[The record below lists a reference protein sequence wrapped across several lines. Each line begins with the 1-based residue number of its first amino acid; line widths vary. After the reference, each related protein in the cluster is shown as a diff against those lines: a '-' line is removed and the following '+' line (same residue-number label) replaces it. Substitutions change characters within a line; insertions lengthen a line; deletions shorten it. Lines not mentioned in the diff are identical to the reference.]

1 MLKTVILVLLMA
13 FSTSVFT
20 QTVFSNNPEEFLKQ
34 IDKYL
39 SSVNRSKAKPFI
51 EEFGP
56 VWLTKFPKDYQSKV
70 VSTSNLIVAKR
81 LPAFPDLHG
90 YLLSTYSFV
99 NTNQPKESFASWH
112 ATIDKLLNSKKIKKF
127 KVFIEMCSLFFTDG
141 TIYSGTKHLWG
152 VRGGTYRF
160 EFEKNNP
167 KIYFDDAT
175 FYCYVY
181 NKTKSKK
188 VSKYSDS
195 TVVRMT
201 SGRYQPLIFKWEG
214 KGGKIDWAKVEMDP
228 TKNYA
233 MITDYML
240 SLKSTKIVC
249 DSVEVWTDY
258 YDKPLQGSFVDIAKN
273 YNREVDKIY
282 PQFISFSKKIEKKN
296 ILPNVDYVGGFAIE
310 GNSFTGVG
318 YGTELATLIFY
329 KDGKTFVKASS
340 KRFKINA
347 KGANAIDTR
356 IVLYLSESDSI
367 FHPGAIFKYDTEKME
382 LSRSKDGLAQAPFSN
397 SFHQLDMYV
406 EKIIW
411 TNNDN
416 NLDFTWNYGASKK
429 VARFE
434 SKNYFNDK
442 LYTKLQG
449 MSQMHPLVAVYKYYY
464 KYDKQTYPISE
475 AASYMG
481 ITNQQAI
488 PILLDLA
495 NLGFITYNKSN
506 QTITILPKT
515 KKYIDAK
522 SGKSDYDDIVFVS
535 DFTPLKKQNEVR
547 QDGSPDKQAIA
558 YNKRVVELNKRK
570 LTKSS
575 FGTLNLKSLD
585 LKLNEISYVELS
597 VLQRVIVFPKD
608 GELVMKKNRD
618 FLFAGAVSAGKLES
632 YPRDATFDYEN
643 FKIHL
648 LEVDETLL
656 RVKPIYGGYNKLVP
670 MVSHIRKLKGEILID
685 DPNNRSGNNK
695 KITDYPKLVT
705 KKPSYVFYNH
715 KAIYNGT
722 YDSTTFYFK
731 LDPFEFDSLDNYDEH
746 SVAFSGELRS
756 SGIFPVFKEKLRI
769 QEDYSF
775 GFKTKAPQG
784 GYNFYGDD
792 AKYNNDIRLSNQGLR
807 GSGEINFLTS
817 HTVSKDFIFF
827 ADSTMGIS
835 EFTNKGQTKSDGLE
849 VPDVVGSGVMV
860 TYLPKQDILKTA
872 STKKSPIYLFDKQV
886 IMSGET
892 QLTKNGMTGWGNMF
906 FEKAKLSSRKFEYKR
921 WIIDA
926 DTANFD
932 LADIDGEKSTDQI
945 TFATN
950 NVNAHVDLEG
960 RKGEFKSNDGTS
972 KVEFPVNQ
980 YFCYMDQFTWLMDS
994 DEMDMSSSGKDL
1006 NIDSELDLAGPNF
1019 FSVHPDQDSLR
1030 FRAPKATFS
1039 LKNKVITCSK
1049 IEFID
1054 VADAR
1059 ISPSDQQI
1067 IVRKKAKM
1075 DPFED
1080 ATIVANFVTK
1090 YHTITNAHVEI
1101 SARRKYLANGNY
1113 VYIDAKKNEYKIKF
1127 SEIRP
1132 DTTDQTIA
1140 MGEISMDENFKLSPQ
1155 FDFYGDVFLQASE
1168 PFLTFDG
1175 ATRINHEC
1183 DQFAKNWMK
1192 FKTEI
1197 DPENIQIPVNNEMK
1211 DLDGNPIAVGIVLR
1225 NTSDYDSL
1233 GIYPAFLSALDNPDD
1248 KILFTSSGVLTYNET
1263 ASEFRIASKDK
1274 LVNRAEKG
1282 NYISLHTKSCSM
1294 NGDGRIDLQ
1303 IDLPDVT
1310 FKPVGT
1316 VNYNM
1321 QTGIT
1326 TMNVSGA
1333 LDFFYDEKAVKMM
1346 GEHILNTEELLGI
1359 DFNTNTLEQAIKED
1373 VNEAMAENIKS
1384 DYLVKGE
1391 VKKVPKEMQKPIYFT
1406 NLRLKW
1412 DNRSKAFLSSNITG
1426 IVNLY
1431 DMPIF
1436 KDFTVRLAIQ
1446 YSVKDEKHKG
1456 RGDKLSFMVDLPGA
1470 KMYYYHFERIA
1481 KDTKLQV
1488 FTSNKALRDY
1498 LLELKEDKRKQKKL
1512 YYEFSNK
1519 SIYIAQFKSLFGE

>member
-1 MLKTVILVLLMA
+1 MIKSIVLALLLMFSVSA
-13 FSTSVFT
+13 FS
-20 QTVFSNNPEEFLKQ
+20 QTVFSNNPETFLKQ

-39 SSVNRSKAKPFI
+39 SAVNRSKAKPFI

-56 VWLTKFPKDYQSKV
+56 VWLNEFPDDYRQKV
-70 VSTSNLIVAKR
+70 VSTTNLIVSKR

-99 NTNQPKESFASWH
+99 KTNQPKESFDSWH
-112 ATIDKLLNSKKIKKF
+112 ATIDKLLNSKKVKKF
-127 KVFIEMCSLFFTDG
+127 KVFIETCSGFFTDG
-141 TIYSGTKHLWG
+141 TIYNGTKHLWG

-167 KIYFDDAT
+167 KIYFDNAT

-188 VSKYSDS
+188 ASRYSDS
-195 TVVRMT
+195 TVVKGT
-201 SGRYQPLIFKWEG
+201 NGRYQPLIFKWEG
-214 KGGKIDWAKVEMDP
+214 KEGTIDWAKVGMDP
-228 TKNYA
+228 SKNYA
-233 MITDYML
+233 KITDYTL
-240 SLKSTKIVC
+240 SLKATKIVC

-258 YDKPLQGSFVDIAKN
+258 YDKPLQGSFVDVAKSFN
-273 YNREVDKIY
+273 KETDRNY

-296 ILPNVDYVGGFAIE
+296 ILPNVDYVGGFSLN

-318 YGTELATLIFY
+318 YDNELASLIFY
-329 KDGKTFVKASS
+329 KDGQSFVKTSAM
-340 KRFKINA
+340 RIKINA
-347 KGANAIDTR
+347 KGIDANEART
-356 IVLYLSESDSI
+356 VLYLNETDSI
-367 FHPGAIFKYDTEKME
+367 FHPGLIFKYDTKKIE
-382 LSRSKDGLAQAPFSN
+382 LSRSKEGLAQAPFSD
-397 SFHQLDMYV
+397 SYHQLDIFV

-411 TNNDN
+411 TKGNP
-416 NLDFTWNYGASKK
+416 NLDFTWNYGSSKK
-429 VARFE
+429 IAYFE

-449 MSQMHPLVAVYKYYY
+449 MSSMHPLVAVYKYYY
-464 KYDKQTYPISE
+464 KYDKETYPVSE

-481 ITNQQAI
+481 ITTQRAI

-495 NLGFITYNKSN
+495 NLGFITYNKSK

-522 SGKSDYDDIVFVS
+522 AGKSDYDDLVFTS
-535 DFTPLKKQNEVR
+535 NFNPLKKKPETK
-547 QDGSPDKQAIA
+547 QDGSKDKEAVL
-558 YNKRVVELNKRK
+558 YNKRVNKLNKRK
-570 LTKSS
+570 ASKSS

-585 LKLNEISYVELS
+585 LKMNEVSYVELS
-597 VLQRVIVFPKD
+597 ILQRVLVFPKD

-618 FLFAGAVSAGKLES
+618 FLFSGSVSAGKLET

-656 RVKPIYGGYNKLVP
+656 RVKPIYGGYDKLVP
-670 MVSHIRKLKGEILID
+670 MISHIEKFKGEIQID
-685 DPNNRSGNNK
+685 DPSNRSGNNT
-695 KITDYPKLVT
+695 KITDFPKLVT
-705 KKPSYVFYNH
+705 KKTSYVFYDH
-715 KAIYNGT
+715 DAIYHGT
-722 YDSTTFYFK
+722 YDSSTFYFK
-731 LDPFEFDSLDNYDEH
+731 LDPFVFDSLDNYDEH
-746 SVAFSGELRS
+746 SVIFPGEFRS

-775 GFKTKAPQG
+775 GFKTKAPKG

-792 AKYNNDIRLSNQGLR
+792 AKYNNDIRLSNHGLR
-807 GSGEINFLTS
+807 GSGEIDFLTS
-817 HTVSKDFIFF
+817 HTESKDFIFF

-835 EFTNKGQTKSDGLE
+835 EFTNKGQTKSEGLE

-860 TYLPKQDILKTA
+860 TYLPKQDVLKTH
-872 STKKSPIYLFDKQV
+872 STKSPINLFDKQV
-886 IMSGET
+886 VMSGET
-892 QLTKNGMTGWGNMF
+892 ELTNKGMTGYGNMF
-906 FEKAKLSSRKFEYKR
+906 FEKAKISSTNFDYGR
-921 WIIDA
+921 WVIDA

-932 LADIDGEKSTDQI
+932 LADVGEGSKDDQI
-945 TFATN
+945 SFATN
-950 NVNAHVDLEG
+950 NVNAHVDLEE

-972 KVEFPVNQ
+972 KVEFPQNQ
-980 YFCYMDQFTWLMDS
+980 YYCFMDMFTWRMDS
-994 DEMDMSSSGKDL
+994 DEIDMDASSDNDV

-1019 FSVHPDQDSLR
+1019 FSVHPDQDSLS
-1030 FRAPKATFS
+1030 FRAPKAKFS
-1039 LKNKVITCSK
+1039 TKDKVITCDK
-1049 IEFID
+1049 IEYID
-1054 VADAR
+1054 IADAR
-1059 ISPSDQQI
+1059 ISPADQRI

-1075 DPFED
+1075 DPFEG
-1080 ATIVANFVTK
+1080 ATIIANFVTK

-1101 SARRKYLANGNY
+1101 IARRKYTANGDYIY
-1113 VYIDAKKNEYKIKF
+1113 VDAKKNENKIVL
-1127 SEIRP
+1127 SEIKP
-1132 DTTDQTIA
+1132 DTTDQTVA
-1140 MGEISMDENFKLSPQ
+1140 MGEISSEENFKLSPQ
-1155 FDFYGDVFLQASE
+1155 FDFYGKVHLQAADQ
-1168 PFLTFDG
+1168 FLTFDG

-1197 DPENIQIPVNNEMK
+1197 DPENIQIPVNDDMK

-1225 NTSDYDSL
+1225 STEDYDSL
-1233 GIYPAFLSALDNPDD
+1233 GIYPAFLSTLEHEDD
-1248 KILFTSSGVLTYNET
+1248 KVLFTSSGVLTFNEG

-1294 NGDGRIDLQ
+1294 NGDGRVDLHT
-1303 IDLPDVT
+1303 DLPDVT

-1321 QTGIT
+1321 QTGVT
-1326 TMNVSGA
+1326 TMNVSGS
-1333 LDFFYDEKAVKMM
+1333 LDFFYDVKAMKMM
-1346 GEHILNTEELLGI
+1346 GEKIMTTEELLGI

-1373 VNEAMAENIKS
+1373 VDEASAENIKS

-1391 VKKVPKEMQKPIYFT
+1391 VKKIPKEMQKPIYFT

-1412 DNRSKAFLSSNITG
+1412 DNRSKAFLSKNISG
-1426 IVNLY
+1426 VVNLY
-1431 DMPIF
+1431 DMPVF

-1446 YSVKDEKHKG
+1446 YSVKDEKQKG

-1470 KMYYYHFERIA
+1470 KMYLYHFERIA
-1481 KDTKLQV
+1481 KETKLQV
-1488 FTSNKALRDY
+1488 FTSNKVLRDY